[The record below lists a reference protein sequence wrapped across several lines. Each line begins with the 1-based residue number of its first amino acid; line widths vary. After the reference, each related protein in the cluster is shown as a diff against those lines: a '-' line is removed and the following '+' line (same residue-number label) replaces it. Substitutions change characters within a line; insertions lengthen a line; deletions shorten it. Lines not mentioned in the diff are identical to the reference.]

1 MPCRFTAKM
10 EPTLLHPN
18 MPADLIPQRELNN
31 AMVQEDGYLPPV
43 PLADMKKMQI
53 LEKMS
58 ESCESHL
65 PHQDGYLRVL
75 DTYEK
80 VLEFILAE
88 EKATG
93 MHFIGHRKEGIFD
106 RLGKKMERTKFIC

>member
-1 MPCRFTAKM
+1 M
-10 EPTLLHPN
+10 EPALLHPN
-18 MPADLIPQRELNN
+18 MPADLLPDRELKNTSSPV
-31 AMVQEDGYLPPV
+31 MVPEDGYLPPV
-43 PLADMKKMQI
+43 PLTDMKRMQI

-58 ESCESHL
+58 ENCESFL

-106 RLGKKMERTKFIC
+106 RLGKKMGRIFIFVCQFL